1 MALAAALVLAG
12 ISVVL
17 LSIYGADVVAI
28 HGGGDGFLPFDHMIR
43 GLGLGGTSIVLPIVA
58 FFISRN
64 EPSRPLGAMILI
76 AGVMIII
83 GGAVLLA
90 GSPDADAMESGTGAP
105 QEDRRDLL
113 AETAPI
119 LAAGIFIVALGA
131 VKLKRA

>member
-90 GSPDADAMESGTGAP
+90 GSPGC
-105 QEDRRDLL
+105 RRDGVWHGR
-113 AETAPI
+113 
-119 LAAGIFIVALGA
+119 AARGQAGSA
-131 VKLKRA
+131 GRDGSDPGSGHYSS